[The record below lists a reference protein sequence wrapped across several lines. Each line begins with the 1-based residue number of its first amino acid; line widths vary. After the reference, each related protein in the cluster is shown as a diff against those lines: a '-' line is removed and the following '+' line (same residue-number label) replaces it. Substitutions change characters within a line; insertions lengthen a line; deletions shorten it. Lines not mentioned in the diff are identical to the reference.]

1 MIIDTSNL
9 YGMDDLIDGTYV
21 QIKESW
27 VKSLL
32 SVPEDLDTEF
42 ILGEA
47 SYWLAA
53 VMYVIYYEI
62 MKDNDCIAA
71 AGVNALT
78 GELAKDIRIYSN

>member
-1 MIIDTSNL
+1 MIIDKSNL

-42 ILGEA
+42 IHGEA
-47 SYWLAA
+47 SY
-53 VMYVIYYEI
+53 
-62 MKDNDCIAA
+62 
-71 AGVNALT
+71 
-78 GELAKDIRIYSN
+78 